1 MADCIGHVMVLLK
14 SLPFMYIEYTD
25 SARLYNLFG
34 DLYARRLFDT
44 LADHLIPGATPSRRD
59 TRHRRS
65 TSPVRLANPLSPND
79 RAAYADVQ
87 KAVAMFEY
95 QAENVGFFKPPA
107 KYSQTGAAAAAA
119 AAKLDTGHKNREDM
133 DNEVCR
139 CGGGAGPGC
148 CRAGFEGGFVG
159 GFVGGFISGF
169 VGVFVGG
176 FVEDL

>member
-119 AAKLDTGHKNREDM
+119 KLDTGHKNREDM

-139 CGGGAGPGC
+139 CGGGGLVLAS
-148 CRAGFEGGFVG
+148 VG
-159 GFVGGFISGF
+159 L
-169 VGVFVGG
+169 
-176 FVEDL
+176 DLRGDL

>member
-1 MADCIGHVMVLLK
+1 
-14 SLPFMYIEYTD
+14 
-25 SARLYNLFG
+25 
-34 DLYARRLFDT
+34 
-44 LADHLIPGATPSRRD
+44 
-59 TRHRRS
+59 
-65 TSPVRLANPLSPND
+65 
-79 RAAYADVQ
+79 
-87 KAVAMFEY
+87 MFEY

-119 AAKLDTGHKNREDM
+119 KLDTGHKNREDM

-139 CGGGAGPGC
+139 CGGGGAGPGF